1 MMEFIQLRNDLK
13 NKAISKGLCT
23 PWQRKFNHVSDKEEL
38 VKMYL
43 TGIDFCIINNY
54 PTPEYIEANFKGMCE
69 KFGVYVNEEAV
80 LHNVRKLVFVGDC
93 LAQLSYDS
101 YEVAQIYVKDSSVV
115 HVKAGDHAIVM
126 VDCFDNSMVI
136 AEAVNGAKIIVNK
149 YLGSEVKVVGGD
161 VKVVEHKTKVYE

>member
-1 MMEFIQLRNDLK
+1 MMEFTELRTDLK
-13 NKAISKGLCT
+13 NKAIGKGLCT

-38 VKMYL
+38 VRMYL
-43 TGIDFCIINNY
+43 RGIDFCIMNNY

-93 LAQLSYDS
+93 SARLSYDS
-101 YEVAQIYVKDSSVV
+101 YEVAQIYVKDNSVV
-115 HVKAGDHAIVM
+115 HVKSDDHAIVM
-126 VDCFDNSMVI
+126 VDCFDSSTVI
-136 AEAVNGAKIIVNK
+136 AESANGARIIVNK
-149 YLGSEVKVVGGD
+149 YLGSEVEVVGAD

>member
-1 MMEFIQLRNDLK
+1 MMEFVQLKTDLK
-13 NKAISKGLCT
+13 NKAISKGLCQ
-23 PWQRKFNHVSDKEEL
+23 PWQRKFNQVKDKEEL

-43 TGIDFCIINNY
+43 AGINFCIINNY

-69 KFGVYVNEEAV
+69 KFGVYVNEKAL
-80 LHNVRKLVFVGDC
+80 LHNARKLVFVGDC

-126 VDCFDNSMVI
+126 VDCFDSSKVI
-136 AEAVNGAKIIVNK
+136 TEAGNGARIIVNK
-149 YLGSEVKVVGGD
+149 YLGAEIKFISGEVKVI
-161 VKVVEHKTKVYE
+161 EHKTKVYE